1 MKAQSA
7 LRHPPSFELRGCPP
21 RSEDEY
27 VPRHRRRRRKWPH
40 DGGGGDGGA
49 QRVEPGPTVETDAAS
64 SLSPHPPQPSFIAP
78 PSTSP
83 SPPPSALFDCRVSAD
98 FYAFISIFT
107 PPPLRHQTDILML
120 LVVVLPFAHLMDF
133 SQTEHRRRRP

>member
-1 MKAQSA
+1 
-7 LRHPPSFELRGCPP
+7 
-21 RSEDEY
+21 
-27 VPRHRRRRRKWPH
+27 
-40 DGGGGDGGA
+40 
-49 QRVEPGPTVETDAAS
+49 
-64 SLSPHPPQPSFIAP
+64 LSPHPPQPSFIAP

-107 PPPLRHQTDILML
+107 PPPLRQYPLKRVHHQTDILML

-133 SQTEHRRRRP
+133 AQTEHSDVAHSVGMTPMRLRRPDMGDGRSLSRRRPWWPEGRF